1 MEKIGL
7 RSSKDVIDFYKAF
20 NNKNWDTVF
29 LYLHEDVVW
38 EASERTLHGREELIK
53 YWSNFH
59 ASFRE
64 ILDPPEN
71 IIVKD
76 NRVYLQ
82 VNIKL
87 EFLTKGVF
95 QGSSFNSGDVYS
107 FRCADYYE
115 LDEDGML
122 VHARI
127 FSRFPREG

>member
-1 MEKIGL
+1 MRKIGL
-7 RSSKDVIDFYKAF
+7 RSSKDVIDFYRAF
-20 NNKNWDTVF
+20 NEKDWDWVF
-29 LYLHEDVVW
+29 LYLKDDVIW
-38 EASERTLHGREELIK
+38 EASERTLHGRTELIA
-53 YWSNFH
+53 YWSDFH
-59 ASFRE
+59 ASFKE

-87 EFLTKGVF
+87 EFLTEGSF
-95 QGSSFNSGDVYS
+95 QGQTFQPGDTYN

-115 LDEDGML
+115 LDEEGML

-127 FSRFPREG
+127 FSRFPRR